1 MWKDSVKSILQQ
13 GAKSH
18 PWKAEDRGKKCHQK
32 HWGGTIF
39 FPHNW
44 KEIRNNLLWRI
55 FKAGAIWLDLRKMS
69 ILNALDSTKTK
80 IIRKKIF
87 KWLWKAKLLNKQVG
101 LEQGVIFAFR
111 CYSKLSCCIK
121 KCLHGFV
128 EPFLFTALSIF
139 SICFNHHA
147 LLNQEKY

>member
-1 MWKDSVKSILQQ
+1 MWKASFNKELKVTHEKPKTE
-13 GAKSH
+13 AKNAT
-18 PWKAEDRGKKCHQK
+18 KNTEVAQF
-32 HWGGTIF
+32 F